1 MQEMRAALDNLQ
13 RQFDT
18 LSESHDVLE
27 KAARKANR
35 ISEEAQNQLM
45 SVQEENEYNHAEAAK
60 YRQLVQEKEEEL
72 ETLRLSARTGRGPAV
87 TVDSGRDA
95 KEWDALRSQLLQ
107 QTEQMRRLEDAN
119 AKMKAELLVMRERY
133 TNVEVLKEEKRVL
146 ERRVRDADVMRE
158 QLGMME
164 AQVDALRQEREQS

>member
-1 MQEMRAALDNLQ
+1 MKAMRATLDNLQ

-27 KAARKANR
+27 KAARKANG
-35 ISEEAQNQLM
+35 ISKEAQTQLM

-60 YRQLVQEKEEEL
+60 YRQLVQEKEQEL
-72 ETLRLSARTGRGPAV
+72 EALRVSVRTDHGP
-87 TVDSGRDA
+87 TVSMDFGRDSE
-95 KEWDALRSQLLQ
+95 EWDALRSQLLQ

-146 ERRVRDADVMRE
+146 ERRVRDTDALRE

>member
-1 MQEMRAALDNLQ
+1 MTEMRATLDNLQ

-35 ISEEAQNQLM
+35 ISKDAQTQLM

-72 ETLRLSARTGRGPAV
+72 EALRVSMRTGRGPAV
-87 TVDSGRDA
+87 PVDSGRDS

-107 QTEQMRRLEDAN
+107 QTEEMRRLEDAN
-119 AKMKAELLVMRERY
+119 GKMKAELLVMKERY

-146 ERRVRDADVMRE
+146 ERRVRDTDTLRE

-164 AQVDALRQEREQS
+164 AQVDALRQESEQS

>member
-1 MQEMRAALDNLQ
+1 MTEMRAALDNLQ

-35 ISEEAQNQLM
+35 ISKDAQTQLT

-60 YRQLVQEKEEEL
+60 YRELVQQKEEEL
-72 ETLRLSARTGRGPAV
+72 EGLKVSMRIGGGPVVSA
-87 TVDSGRDA
+87 DSGRDS

-119 AKMKAELLVMRERY
+119 SKMKAELLVMKERY

-146 ERRVRDADVMRE
+146 ERRVRDTDALRE

-164 AQVDALRQEREQS
+164 AQVDALRQESEQS